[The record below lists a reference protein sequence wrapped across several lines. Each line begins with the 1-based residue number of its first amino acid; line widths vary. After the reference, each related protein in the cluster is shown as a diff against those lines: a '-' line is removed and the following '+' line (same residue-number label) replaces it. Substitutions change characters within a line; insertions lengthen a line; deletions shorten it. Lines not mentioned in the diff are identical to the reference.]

1 MIFDWS
7 ALVLVGLC
15 LLAGLLGQHRYLR
28 HKEIMAG
35 KRGADE

>member
-7 ALVLVGLC
+7 ALVALGMVC
-15 LLAGLLGQHRYLR
+15 ITVLLIHARYLR

-35 KRGADE
+35 RRNEE